1 MITLF
6 DETKR
11 KSIDI
16 HHLREDVYAVT
27 IESDAPMNSITIL
40 ISEKQI
46 ESLGIAISDY
56 LEIK

>member
-11 KSIDI
+11 KSIDVN
-16 HHLREDVYAVT
+16 HLRKDVYSVT
-27 IESDAPMNSITIL
+27 IESDVPMNAVTIL
-40 ISEKQI
+40 LSEKQI

-56 LEIK
+56 LEME